1 MVTIENAFKWI
12 VVAVLVTAIAVAGV
26 FNYSRNQVGQDPTSE
41 CIQDRLYKAQELRQ
55 RGWAEKDAGR
65 EDAGDRL
72 LNQAF
77 ALQNNMTSCMDLDET
92 IDLPGP
98 DADTL

>member
-1 MVTIENAFKWI
+1 MVTIENTFKWV
-12 VVAVLVTAIAVAGV
+12 VVAVLVTAIALAGV
-26 FNYSRNQVGQDPTSE
+26 FNYSQKQAEENDPVGV
-41 CIQDRLYKAQELRQ
+41 CIRDRLLEAQELRR
-55 RGWAEKDAGR
+55 RGWEEKDAGR

-77 ALQNNMTSCMDLDET
+77 ALQNSMVPCMDLDET

-98 DADTL
+98 D

>member
-1 MVTIENAFKWI
+1 MVKIENAFKWV

-26 FNYSRNQVGQDPTSE
+26 FNYSRVKQAEADDPVGV
-41 CIQDRLYKAQELRQ
+41 CIRDRLLEAQELRR
-55 RGWAEKDAGR
+55 RGWEEKDAGR

-77 ALQNNMTSCMDLDET
+77 ALENSMVPCMDDFN
-92 IDLPGP
+92 D
-98 DADTL
+98 